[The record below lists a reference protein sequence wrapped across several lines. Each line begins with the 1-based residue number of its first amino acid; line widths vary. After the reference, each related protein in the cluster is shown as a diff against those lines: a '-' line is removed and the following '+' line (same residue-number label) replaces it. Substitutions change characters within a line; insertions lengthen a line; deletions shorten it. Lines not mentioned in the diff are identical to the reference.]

1 MKLLTKELE
10 KKIPPLYS
18 QENVKDPM
26 VVAKFFFPAG
36 SAAWWIIEGEWK
48 PEMEYI
54 EDSLVETDEYVQFQ
68 TKDVGRDYLMF
79 GLCMLFTPQEAELGY
94 VSLNELAS
102 VTGPMGLKVERDMY
116 WTPVP
121 LSKVKERLGI

>member
-18 QENVKDPM
+18 QENNPDPM

-36 SAAWWIIEGEWK
+36 SATWWIIEGQWE
-48 PEMEYI
+48 EYG
-54 EDSLVETDEYVQFQ
+54 EY
-68 TKDVGRDYLMF
+68 KDYTMF

-94 VSLNELAS
+94 ISLNELAS
-102 VTGPMGLKVERDMY
+102 VTGPFGLKVERDMY
-116 WTPVP
+116 WEPVP

>member
-18 QENVKDPM
+18 QEDNPDPM

-36 SAAWWIIEGEWK
+36 SATWWIIEGEQQ
-48 PEMEYI
+48 
-54 EDSLVETDEYVQFQ
+54 ED
-68 TKDVGRDYLMF
+68 DYLMF

-102 VTGPMGLKVERDMY
+102 ITGPFGLKVERDMY
-116 WTPVP
+116 WEPKP
-121 LSKVKERLGI
+121 LSKVRESLN

>member
-36 SAAWWIIEGEWK
+36 SATWWITEGSW
-48 PEMEYI
+48 
-54 EDSLVETDEYVQFQ
+54 VESNKE
-68 TKDVGRDYLMF
+68 KHYLMF

-94 VSLNELAS
+94 MNLTELQTLK
-102 VTGPMGLKVERDMY
+102 VNGLGVERDMY
-116 WTPVP
+116 WEPVP

>member
-1 MKLLTKELE
+1 MKSYLLNKRYVVKLLTKELE

-18 QENVKDPM
+18 QENNPDPM

-36 SAAWWIIEGEWK
+36 SATWWIIEGEWQE
-48 PEMEYI
+48 PNI
-54 EDSLVETDEYVQFQ
+54 I
-68 TKDVGRDYLMF
+68 DVDDKRDYLMF

-102 VTGPMGLKVERDMY
+102 VTGHFGLRVERDMY
-116 WTPVP
+116 WEPVP

>member
-36 SAAWWIIEGEWK
+36 SATWWIIEGEWK
-48 PEMEYI
+48 KYPLFDADEI
-54 EDSLVETDEYVQFQ
+54 QVSEDKE
-68 TKDVGRDYLMF
+68 YLMF

-94 VSLNELAS
+94 VSLDELAS

-116 WTPVP
+116 WEPIP

>member
-18 QENVKDPM
+18 QENNPDPT
-26 VVAKFFFPAG
+26 VVAKFFCPWG
-36 SAAWWIIEGEWK
+36 SGTWWIIEGEWQTH
-48 PEMEYI
+48 E
-54 EDSLVETDEYVQFQ
+54 EDGDKYQ
-68 TKDVGRDYLMF
+68 DDYLMF

-116 WTPVP
+116 WEPVP

>member
-18 QENVKDPM
+18 QEDNPDPM

-36 SAAWWIIEGEWK
+36 SATWWIIEGEHQ
-48 PEMEYI
+48 
-54 EDSLVETDEYVQFQ
+54 ED
-68 TKDVGRDYLMF
+68 DYLMF

-94 VSLNELAS
+94 ISLNELAS
-102 VTGPMGLKVERDMY
+102 VTGPFGLKVERDMY
-116 WTPVP
+116 WEPKP
-121 LSKVKERLGI
+121 LSKVRESLN

>member
-18 QENVKDPM
+18 QEKVKDPI

-36 SAAWWIIEGEWK
+36 SATWWIIEGEWQ
-48 PEMEYI
+48 EYA
-54 EDSLVETDEYVQFQ
+54 EANDGGEFE
-68 TKDVGRDYLMF
+68 KDYIMF

-102 VTGPMGLKVERDMY
+102 VKGPFGLKVERDMY
-116 WTPVP
+116 WEPVP